1 MSVPLTYL
9 ALVNYRRH
17 RNTPA
22 VYEAV
27 LLGVIHIGSAFMARF
42 GTSRL
47 HEHESSG
54 GSLNRSMRRLF
65 MAVSITN
72 EIIGPTACMGI
83 GALIILLIHREAELR
98 IRIIIMLVS
107 ELLCLESMC

>member
-1 MSVPLTYL
+1 
-9 ALVNYRRH
+9 
-17 RNTPA
+17 
-22 VYEAV
+22 
-27 LLGVIHIGSAFMARF
+27 
-42 GTSRL
+42 
-47 HEHESSG
+47 
-54 GSLNRSMRRLF
+54 